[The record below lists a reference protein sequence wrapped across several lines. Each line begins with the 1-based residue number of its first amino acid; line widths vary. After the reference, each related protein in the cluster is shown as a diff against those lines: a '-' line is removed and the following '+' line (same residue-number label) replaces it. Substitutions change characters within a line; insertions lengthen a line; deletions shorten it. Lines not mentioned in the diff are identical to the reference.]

1 MWLKRTTYMIEP
13 IILISD
19 EWPSRALIRAELI
32 EEGYEVQG
40 LLSLEDALRL
50 LSTNTTRPRLIIFD
64 AAGYSLDPS
73 ALECLKEMSLK
84 APILICASRYQAS
97 QVDFKGLGFD
107 SLLVRPYTVGDLV
120 GRVKTILR
128 GKADIDN

>member
-1 MWLKRTTYMIEP
+1 MLEP
-13 IILISD
+13 IMLISN

-50 LSTNTTRPRLIIFD
+50 LRTNETFPRLIIFD
-64 AAGYSLDPS
+64 AMGYSLDPP
-73 ALECLKEMSLK
+73 ALELLKEMSQK
-84 APILICASRYQAS
+84 APILICASAYQAS
-97 QVDFKGLGFD
+97 QVDFKGLGFYF
-107 SLLVRPYTVGDLV
+107 LMVRPFTVGDVV
-120 GRVKTILR
+120 GRAKTILG